1 MELSE
6 LVSYARDKYQIE
18 EQHKWAEFP
27 GFSVLVHPQ
36 TGHWV
41 ALLMRQ
47 WDSDL
52 GEVVELCD
60 LKCGEQTLSEFP
72 LPYLSRPIRMK
83 GQKWISIAF
92 SRDTDRDVV
101 FRLFDRAFTS
111 GDQRGFTMVLEHPF
125 QPARTVHV
133 DTPLPFAAQ
142 TLQLAPEVF
151 PERIRQMRHLYEY
164 GSNSLQARAANFYR
178 QAQFMADYEDDADY
192 PDPVNVGYFPTYH
205 DLTTR
210 QLRRYFTWR
219 TSVRKGIFRP
229 APVTLA
235 YIYIYELL
243 NLVGAQSPEDAL
255 DKLKAFEQGFLDSG
269 YGDLQ
274 MRASL
279 RRWMTELAIVH
290 ALPAETAQQYAD
302 PALLERDRALM
313 TLHTP
318 NDYTVDEVFSALCFF
333 DGKRLAQSP
342 VIRKAP
348 EKGRHL
354 FTAVWKQALQSG
366 TELEADRFSTYFGDP
381 SCSPWHPFA
390 NAVYCWHGTPEN
402 QIYLLDACRR
412 FVCQG
417 GVWQTVSYEGFTFNR
432 SAFHGLLR
440 QADLMLR
447 RYLKTGNYLREN
459 QEDLWA
465 KPCVEAVIRADQA
478 AEAEAARPKL
488 VLDLSALDQIRQ
500 DALITRDSLLTD
512 EERDAEEAGEPLQIT
527 EESPPETEEAP
538 DLPLDGIQLQVLRLL
553 LSGKPVEPLLRE
565 HRLMPTMTADS
576 INEALFDAIGDNI
589 LDCDN
594 DTLSLV
600 EDYREDLVSLL
611 GGSPE

>member
-52 GEVVELCD
+52 GEVVERCD

-447 RYLKTGNYLREN
+447 RYL
-459 QEDLWA
+459 
-465 KPCVEAVIRADQA
+465 
-478 AEAEAARPKL
+478 
-488 VLDLSALDQIRQ
+488 RQ

-527 EESPPETEEAP
+527 EESPPETEETP